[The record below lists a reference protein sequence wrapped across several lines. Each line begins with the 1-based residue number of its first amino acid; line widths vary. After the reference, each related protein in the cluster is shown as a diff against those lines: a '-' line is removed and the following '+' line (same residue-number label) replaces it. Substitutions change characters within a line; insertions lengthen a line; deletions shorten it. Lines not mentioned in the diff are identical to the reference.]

1 MRILTISQQYYI
13 KGGSDSMFF
22 SISELLKRKG
32 HEVIPFTAAHE
43 SNRPTPWSSYFPV
56 AANFESPGLRDL
68 ARFIYSRP
76 AKRAIEQLIADHR
89 PDVAHLHIY
98 YGKLTTS
105 ILRPLREAGIPIVQS
120 LHEYKSICPVYTLIS
135 HGEICEACEGRHFWR
150 ALPRTCNRGSITRT
164 ALSVA
169 ESYTSR
175 WLGSLDSI
183 DHFLAVS
190 DFVREKMIQYGVPP
204 ERITTLMN
212 YVDPIEVQPAGDI
225 GDTIVYY
232 GRVEAVKGVFT
243 LVEAIGGLDIPLLIV
258 GDGEAKPE
266 LQALVARQGWENVRF
281 QPFQSREKLAAILRA
296 SLCTVL
302 PSMWYEPFG
311 MTILETFQFA
321 RPVIA
326 SAIGGIP
333 EVVKDG
339 FDGNLVP
346 PGDVQALR
354 EAIISVVNHPDRA
367 QQMGRMGHEMMRHQ
381 FGPEQF
387 YQQLMDVYDRVRS

>member
-1 MRILTISQQYYI
+1 MRVLNVSQNYFVR
-13 KGGSDSMFF
+13 GGSDTQYFAL
-22 SISELLKRKG
+22 EKLRRERG
-32 HEVIPFTAAHE
+32 HEVIPFAAADDR
-43 SNRPTPWSSYFPV
+43 NRPTPWSPYFPQ
-56 AANFESPGLRDL
+56 AAEFEKPRPMDI
-68 ARFIYSRP
+68 ARFLYSAD
-76 AKRAIEQLIADHR
+76 AKRKIRTLIQEYR

-98 YGKLTTS
+98 YGKLTSS
-105 ILRPLREAGIPIVQS
+105 ILAPLREAGIPIVQT
-120 LHEYKSICPVYTLIS
+120 LHEYKLICPVYTLIS
-135 HGEICEACEGRHFWR
+135 QDEICEACEGRYFWR
-150 ALPRTCNRGSITRT
+150 ALPRTCNRGSLTRT
-164 ALSVA
+164 ALSVV

-183 DHFLAVS
+183 DCFLAVS
-190 DFVREKMIQYGVPP
+190 DFVREKMIQCGVPP

-212 YVDPIEVQPAGDI
+212 YVDPIEVRPAGEI

-232 GRVEAVKGVFT
+232 GRVESVKGVFT

-281 QPFQSREKLAAILRA
+281 LPFQSREALAAILRA

-302 PSMWYEPFG
+302 PSNWYEPFG
-311 MTILETFQFA
+311 MTILESFQFA

-333 EVVKDG
+333 EVIKEGSDG
-339 FDGNLVP
+339 ILVP

-354 EAIISVVNHPDRA
+354 EAIISMVEHPDRA
-367 QQMGRMGHEMMRHQ
+367 QRMGLVGHEKTHQQ
-381 FGPEQF
+381 FGPERF
-387 YQQLMDVYDRVRS
+387 YKQLMEVYDRVRS